1 MSFSAPDIVDG
12 VSMIHPLTVDISGV
26 SIDTRTLKEAELYIA
41 IRGEN
46 LNGHDYISEAV
57 AGGASGIVASRTWY
71 SENQSVVGEDVPLF
85 LVTDTQLFL
94 GLYANNHRK
103 EQNKPVIGI
112 TGSNGKTT
120 VKEMAALVL
129 SKIGR
134 VHKTEGNRNNH
145 IGVPMTLLSMPDS
158 AEYVIIEMGINQPGE
173 MSYLCSI
180 AEPDVALITNV
191 EIAHTQFFADID
203 KVAQAKGEIFTHM
216 AAGGTAIVNI
226 DDPRIEKMGE
236 SLERKLI
243 YSFNFEADV
252 QGRIV
257 QMEKDSY
264 ATVEFNGCKPFTLKV
279 IGKKM
284 ASNALAAAAIGLKF
298 AVPIPD
304 IRDAIASYEGF
315 KGRMSRLEI
324 AGRIIIDDT
333 YNANP
338 SSVELAVDT
347 LVSFNSSSKKIV
359 VFGDML
365 ELGRLSEQK
374 HREAGMKMADV
385 GISAVYGFGPGAE
398 LTVEEAKNGG
408 VNEVSHFESK
418 KELAD
423 RLMDYSESGDMIL
436 VKGSRGMKMED
447 VIGYMSGEST

>member
-1 MSFSAPDIVDG
+1 MNLISPEKLNG
-12 VSMIHPLTVDISGV
+12 VETIRSLNTEISGI
-26 SIDTRTLKEAELYIA
+26 SIDTRTLKDGELYIA

-46 LNGHDYISEAV
+46 LDGHDFISEACDR
-57 AGGASGIVASRTWY
+57 GASAVVASRTWY
-71 SENQSVVGEDVPLF
+71 SENPSAVHEDFPLF

-103 EQNKPVIGI
+103 EQNRPVIGI

-120 VKEMAALVL
+120 VKEIAALVL

-134 VHKTEGNRNNH
+134 VHKTEGNLNNH
-145 IGVPMTLLSMPDS
+145 IGVPLTLLSMPDS
-158 AEYVIIEMGINQPGE
+158 AEYVIIEMGINHPGE

-191 EIAHTQFFADID
+191 EIAHTRFFADID
-203 KVAQAKGEIFTHM
+203 RVARAKGELFTHM
-216 AAGGTAIVNI
+216 ADGGTAIVNI
-226 DDPRIEKMGE
+226 DDPRIEQMGE
-236 SLERKLI
+236 SLERKLT
-243 YSFNFEADV
+243 YSFNFEAEM
-252 QGRIV
+252 QGRV
-257 QMEKDSY
+257 VRMEKDSR

-304 IRDAIASYEGF
+304 ICEAIAAYEGI

-324 AGRIIIDDT
+324 AGRIVIDDT

-385 GISAVYGFGPGAE
+385 GISAVYGFGPGARF
-398 LTVEEAKNGG
+398 TVEEAKNGG

-423 RLMDYSESGDMIL
+423 RLMDYSTSGDMIL

-447 VIGYMSGEST
+447 VIGYISGEPI

>member
-1 MSFSAPDIVDG
+1 MRFSAPDIVDG
-12 VSMIHPLTVDISGV
+12 VGMIHPLTVDISGV
-26 SIDTRTLKEAELYIA
+26 SIDTRTLKESELYIA

-46 LNGHDYISEAV
+46 LDGHDFIPEAI
-57 AGGASGIVASRTWY
+57 AKGASGIVASRTWY
-71 SENQSVVGEDVPLF
+71 SENQSAVQEDVPLF

-120 VKEMAALVL
+120 VKEMTALVL

-134 VHKTEGNRNNH
+134 VHKTEGNQNNH
-145 IGVPMTLLSMPDS
+145 IGVPLTLLSMPDS
-158 AEYVIIEMGINQPGE
+158 AEYVVIEMGISHPGE

-180 AEPDVALITNV
+180 AEPDVTLITNV
-191 EIAHTQFFADID
+191 EIAHMRFFADID
-203 KVAQAKGEIFTHM
+203 RIARAKGEIFTHM

-226 DDPRIEKMGE
+226 DDARIEKRGE
-236 SLERKLI
+236 SLERKLT
-243 YSFNFEADV
+243 YSFNFDAEM

-257 QMEKDSY
+257 QMEKDSR
-264 ATVEFNGCKPFTLKV
+264 ATVEFNGCKPFTLKI

-304 IRDAIASYEGF
+304 ICEAISTYEGF
-315 KGRMSRLEI
+315 KGRMSTLEI
-324 AGRIIIDDT
+324 AGRIVIDDT

-338 SSVELAVDT
+338 SSVDLAVDT

-365 ELGRLSEQK
+365 ELGNLSEQK

-385 GISAVYGFGPGAE
+385 GISAVFGFGPGAG
-398 LTVEEAKNGG
+398 LAIEEAKNGG
-408 VNEVSHFESK
+408 VNDVSHFESK

-423 RLMDYSESGDMIL
+423 RLMDYSAAGDMIL
-436 VKGSRGMKMED
+436 IKGSRGMKMEE
-447 VIGYMSGEST
+447 VIGYMSGESI